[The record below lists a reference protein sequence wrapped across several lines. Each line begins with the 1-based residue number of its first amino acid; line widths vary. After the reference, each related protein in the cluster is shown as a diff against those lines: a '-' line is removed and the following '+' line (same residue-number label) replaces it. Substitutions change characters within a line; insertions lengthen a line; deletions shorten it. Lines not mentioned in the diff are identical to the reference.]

1 MKKIILYKSS
11 NCTKCPQ
18 ALALLNEVVSE
29 LNLREGL
36 DYEIKSIDE
45 EDAMLEALQ
54 HQIAATPSF
63 LIGDELAYHG
73 KVPKK
78 ESIIKE
84 ITS

>member
-18 ALALLNEVVSE
+18 ALALLKEIASE

-36 DYEIKSIDE
+36 DYEIKNVDDE
-45 EDAMLEALQ
+45 DVMIEALQ
-54 HQIAATPSF
+54 HQIATTPSF
-63 LIGDELAYHG
+63 LIGGELAYHG
-73 KVPKK
+73 KIPKK
-78 ESIIKE
+78 EDIIKK